1 MKKQF
6 LALQLAAALVCALL
20 PGLAAAQDE
29 KKQLSPAEQRQLL
42 AKETQD
48 IIARYRKVDPAI
60 DRFFKE
66 SAGYV
71 VFPRIGKI
79 GFIIGG
85 GHGGGEVFEK
95 GGKVVGTASITIA
108 SVGLQVGVQEF
119 SEIIFFQDAAAL
131 ERFKQNKFEFTAN
144 VSAVIITA
152 GAAKAANYRD
162 GVAVFTA
169 PTAGAM
175 AEVALGAQK
184 FSFKSEPAPA
194 KK

>member
-1 MKKQF
+1 MTKPF
-6 LALQLAAALVCALL
+6 LALQLAAALLCALL
-20 PGLAAAQDE
+20 PGPAVAQDE
-29 KKQLSPAEQRQLL
+29 KKSTAEQRQLL
-42 AKETQD
+42 GKEAQD
-48 IIARYRKVDPAI
+48 TIARYRKVDPSI
-60 DRFFKE
+60 ERFFKE

-95 GGKVVGTASITIA
+95 GKVVGTASITIA
-108 SVGLQVGVQEF
+108 TVGLQIGAQEF
-119 SEIIFFQDAAAL
+119 SEIIFFQDQGAL
-131 ERFKQNKFEFTAN
+131 DRFKQNKFEFTAN

-152 GAAKAANYRD
+152 GAGKAANYRD
-162 GVAVFTA
+162 GVAVFAA
-169 PTAGAM
+169 PTGGVM

-184 FSFKSEPAPA
+184 FSFKPEPAPA